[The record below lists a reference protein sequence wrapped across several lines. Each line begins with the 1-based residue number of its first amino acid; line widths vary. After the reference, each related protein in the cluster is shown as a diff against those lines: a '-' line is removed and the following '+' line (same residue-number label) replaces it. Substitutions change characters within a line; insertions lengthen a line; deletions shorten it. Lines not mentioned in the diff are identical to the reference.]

1 MADWPNKLAFIAG
14 SVSALTL
21 GAGVTAVLWSWRKS
35 NKDGNA
41 YETER
46 LVNQYMAFHYS
57 PADEYFAFD
66 IGPKEDVDFPKRCAE
81 LCVRHKKV
89 RKVCM
94 AARCSRGRAFCAPA
108 PPYCS
113 LPAPIAVAA
122 TQYVDAGPPVKA
134 ALTWTDIL
142 HEVRHNGYCSAVAMC

>member
-1 MADWPNKLAFIAG
+1 MADWANKLALIAG
-14 SVSALTL
+14 GVSALTL

-46 LVNQYMAFHYS
+46 LVNQYMAFHYA

-89 RKVCM
+89 RKVCIT
-94 AARCSRGRAFCAPA
+94 ARCSRGRAFCAPT
-108 PPYCS
+108 PTYCPQ
-113 LPAPIAVAA
+113 PAPVAA
-122 TQYVDAGPPVKA
+122 TPCSDAGTPMKT
-134 ALTWTDIL
+134 ALTRTDIL
-142 HEVRHNGYCSAVAMC
+142 HGDCQFTANLLLCAMD